1 MKYQAVREQV
11 FETVQEANR
20 VGLIRLSAGNIS
32 ARLDPELVA
41 ITPTGVKYKYMKPED
56 VSIVDLD
63 GNPVDGPPPSSET
76 PMHTAIYR
84 NLPEVQAICHT
95 HSTYAICFAML
106 ARDVPLANLELIAV
120 GAPVPVAPWVCPGTP
135 KAGEVTVE
143 IFRNRPALR
152 AILLRNHGLVA
163 IGKNLEHAFEMAYNA
178 EVGFQTYHQALQV
191 GQPNALNEEQV
202 AEIKARY
209 LA

>member
-1 MKYQAVREQV
+1 MKYQAAREQV
-11 FETVQEANR
+11 FETVQEANQ

-32 ARLDPELVA
+32 ARIDPELVA
-41 ITPTGVKYKYMKPED
+41 IT
-56 VSIVDLD
+56 
-63 GNPVDGPPPSSET
+63 PSSET

-84 NLPEVQAICHT
+84 NLPDVQAICHT

-106 ARDVPLANLELIAV
+106 GQDVPLANLELLVV
-120 GAPVPVAPWVCPGTP
+120 GAPVPVASWACPGTS

-143 IFRNRPALR
+143 IFRNRPALK
-152 AILLRNHGLVA
+152 AILLRNHGLVT
-163 IGKNLEHAFEMAYNA
+163 IGKNLEHAFGMAYDA

-191 GQPNALNEEQV
+191 GQPNALNEAQV

-209 LA
+209 FA